1 MNITDSLKINW
12 NLETKKDI
20 LDSIE
25 LRSESVQDI
34 LTQPPHWMIRW
45 GNSVIFI
52 ILIMVLIMSWFIK
65 YPEFV
70 PAPIIVTSQEPPE
83 KLQARIN
90 SKIEKI
96 LIKDHQ
102 EVRKNDVLMILQ
114 STANYQDVLR
124 LRKLMESTD
133 PDKIFSFPIAETSG
147 FRLGELQGDYNQFSK
162 AFQDEKLFTR
172 LQPYAP
178 ENLAANQSLSEYKGR
193 IATLEQQRNLEKI
206 KYELT
211 KKNYQRSQ
219 NLYDQ
224 GVIAA
229 MELENEKIKFLQEEQ
244 NLKNITISLSQLQEG
259 ISNLNKT
266 KSAANISS
274 EKDRSNYSSQMLQL
288 FEQLRKSLKQWE
300 QNYLI
305 ISSTDG
311 MVSFQQFFGE
321 NQFVKSEEV
330 IVTVLPKN
338 KEALVGRMQIPSVN
352 SGKVAPGEKVLI
364 KLDNYRFQEYGI
376 VEGKVQ
382 NISISPD
389 ESGNYYVDII
399 LPKGLKTSYNK
410 ELPFNKELR
419 GNAEIVTED
428 LRLIERFFY
437 QIRKL
442 LGYQL

>member
-1 MNITDSLKINW
+1 MEK
-12 NLETKKDI
+12 EI
-20 LDSIE
+20 LDTIE

-45 GNSVIFI
+45 GNTLIFVILLL
-52 ILIMVLIMSWFIK
+52 ILLMSYIIK

-70 PAPIIVTSQEPPE
+70 PAPIIVTSQNPPE
-83 KLQARIN
+83 KIEARTS

-96 LIKDHQ
+96 FIKNHQ
-102 EVRKNDVLMILQ
+102 EVKKNDVLMVMQ
-114 STANYQDVLR
+114 SAANYKDVLE
-124 LRKLMESTD
+124 LKKLVDSIT
-133 PDKIFSFPIAETSG
+133 PNQLLSFPIAQASR
-147 FRLGELQGDYNQFSK
+147 FKLGELQGDYNNFAK
-162 AFQDEKLFTR
+162 AFQDEELFIR

-178 ENLAANQSLSEYKGR
+178 ENIAANQSLSEYR
-193 IATLEQQRNLEKI
+193 VRMATTKQQKNLEQA

-219 NLYDQ
+219 ELFNQ
-224 GVIAA
+224 GVISS
-229 MELENEKIKFLQEEQ
+229 MELENEKIKYIQAQQ
-244 NLKNITISLSQLQEG
+244 NLENITISLSQMEEG

-266 KSAANISS
+266 KSGTAINT
-274 EKDRSNYSSQMLQL
+274 EKDKINYSSQTLQL

-300 QNYLI
+300 QTYLI

-311 MVSFQQFFGE
+311 MASFQQFFGE
-321 NQFVKSEEV
+321 NQFVKTGEPILS
-330 IVTVLPKN
+330 ILPAN
-338 KEALVGRMQIPSVN
+338 KEKLVGRMSVPTVN
-352 SGKVAPGEKVLI
+352 SGKIIPGEKVLI

-382 NISISPD
+382 NISLIPD
-389 ESGNYYVDII
+389 DKGNYYVDVV

-410 ELPFNKELR
+410 NLTFDKELR
-419 GNAEIVTED
+419 GNAEIVTQD

-442 LGYQL
+442 LGYQS